1 MTASSRRKYSEL
13 RAETVRTP
21 EAAAKVEAYKGAMRD
36 VLAIEELRAGRHLT
50 QEQVAQALGV
60 SQANV
65 SQIEHQDNIYLRTL
79 SNYIAALG
87 GHLEVRA
94 VFPDETVVLAL
105 PGLETPAAAS

>member
-1 MTASSRRKYSEL
+1 
-13 RAETVRTP
+13 VRTP
-21 EAAAKVEAYKGAMRD
+21 EAAATVEAYNAAMRD
-36 VLAIEELRAGRHLT
+36 VLAIEEVRADRQLT

-79 SNYIAALG
+79 SRYIAALG

-94 VFPDETVVLAL
+94 VFPDETGVLAL
-105 PGLETPAAAS
+105 PGVGPS

>member
-1 MTASSRRKYSEL
+1 MNRRKFAEL
-13 RAETVRTP
+13 RAQTVRTP
-21 EAAAKVEAYKGAMRD
+21 EAAAKVEAYKAAMRD

-65 SQIEHQDNIYLRTL
+65 SQLEHQDNVYLRTL
-79 SNYIAALG
+79 GNYIAALG

>member
-1 MTASSRRKYSEL
+1 MNRRKFAEL
-13 RAETVRTP
+13 RAQTVRTP
-21 EAAAKVEAYKGAMRD
+21 EAAATVEACKAAMRD

-94 VFPDETVVLAL
+94 VFTDGTVVLAL
-105 PGLETPAAAS
+105 PGVGLS

>member
-1 MTASSRRKYSEL
+1 MTSVHRRKFSEL
-13 RAETVRTP
+13 RAQTVRTP

-36 VLAIEELRAGRHLT
+36 VLAIEELRAGRNLT
-50 QEQVAQALGV
+50 QEQLAQALGV

-105 PGLETPAAAS
+105 PGVGSS

>member
-1 MTASSRRKYSEL
+1 MSRRKFAEL
-13 RAETVRTP
+13 RAQTVRTP
-21 EAAAKVEAYKGAMRD
+21 EAAATVEAYKAAMRD

-79 SNYIAALG
+79 SSYIAALG

-105 PGLETPAAAS
+105 PGVGPS

>member
-1 MTASSRRKYSEL
+1 MNRTKFSEL
-13 RAETVRTP
+13 RAQTVRTP
-21 EAAAKVEAYKGAMRD
+21 EAAAKIEAYKAAMRD
-36 VLAIEELRAGRHLT
+36 VLAIEELRAGRNLT

-65 SQIEHQDNIYLRTL
+65 SQIEHQNNIYLRTL

-105 PGLETPAAAS
+105 PGLEAPATAS

>member
-1 MTASSRRKYSEL
+1 MNRRKFAEL
-13 RAETVRTP
+13 RAQTVRTP
-21 EAAAKVEAYKGAMRD
+21 EAAATVEAYKAAMRD
-36 VLAIEELRAGRHLT
+36 VLAIEELRAGRQLT

-105 PGLETPAAAS
+105 PGVGSL

>member
-1 MTASSRRKYSEL
+1 MSRRKFAEL
-13 RAETVRTP
+13 RAQTVRTS
-21 EAAAKVEAYKGAMRD
+21 EAAAKVEAYKAAMRD

-79 SNYIAALG
+79 SSYVAALG

-105 PGLETPAAAS
+105 PGVGPY

>member
-1 MTASSRRKYSEL
+1 MNRRKFAEL
-13 RAETVRTP
+13 RAQTVRTP
-21 EAAAKVEAYKGAMRD
+21 EAAATVEAYKAAMRD
-36 VLAIEELRAGRHLT
+36 MLAIEQLRAGRHLT

-79 SNYIAALG
+79 SSYIAALG
-87 GHLEVRA
+87 GRLEVRA

-105 PGLETPAAAS
+105 PGVGAS

>member
-1 MTASSRRKYSEL
+1 MNRQKFSEL
-13 RAETVRTP
+13 RAQTVRTP
-21 EAAAKVEAYKGAMRD
+21 EAAAKVEEYKRAMRD

-50 QEQVAQALGV
+50 QEQVARALGV

-65 SQIEHQDNIYLRTL
+65 SQIEHQENVYLRTL

-105 PGLETPAAAS
+105 PGLPGVGAA

>member
-1 MTASSRRKYSEL
+1 MTRRKFSAL
-13 RAETVRTP
+13 RAQTVRAP
-21 EAAAKVEAYKGAMRD
+21 AAAARVEASKAAMRD

-65 SQIEHQDNIYLRTL
+65 SQIEHQDNVYLRTL
-79 SNYIAALG
+79 GNSTAALG

-94 VFPDETVVLAL
+94 VFPDESVVLAL
-105 PGLETPAAAS
+105 PGLEAPATAS